1 MVRRRCAFE
10 KADGRLCGAPPGR
23 ESGLCFWH
31 DPGKAEDLAEAQR
44 LGGIRRK
51 RERTIAAAYEFKGLA
66 SIEDI
71 RRLLEIAA
79 TDALSLDLSI
89 AKVRAVIAVAS
100 AAAKLLE
107 TGELEERIAA
117 LEDATRS
124 GRTGEPPDG
133 SLLGG

>member
-1 MVRRRCAFE
+1 LVRRRCTFE
-10 KADGRLCGAPPGR
+10 KRNGQPCGAPPGR
-23 ESGLCFWH
+23 ESAFCFWH

-44 LGGIRRK
+44 LGGLRRK

-89 AKVRAVIAVAS
+89 AKVRALIAVAS
-100 AAAKLLE
+100 AAARLLE

-117 LEDATRS
+117 LELAAGS
-124 GRTGEPPDG
+124 GRADEPPEG
-133 SLLGG
+133 GLLGG

>member
-1 MVRRRCAFE
+1 MVGCA
-10 KADGRLCGAPPGR
+10 GRHPGGSPGSA
-23 ESGLCFWH
+23 SGTTPARPRTW
-31 DPGKAEDLAEAQR
+31 PRPNASAASA
-44 LGGIRRK
+44 RK
-51 RERTIAAAYEFKGLA
+51 RERTIA

-89 AKVRAVIAVAS
+89 AKVRAVIAVAA

-117 LEDATRS
+117 LEDATGS

-133 SLLGG
+133 GLLGG